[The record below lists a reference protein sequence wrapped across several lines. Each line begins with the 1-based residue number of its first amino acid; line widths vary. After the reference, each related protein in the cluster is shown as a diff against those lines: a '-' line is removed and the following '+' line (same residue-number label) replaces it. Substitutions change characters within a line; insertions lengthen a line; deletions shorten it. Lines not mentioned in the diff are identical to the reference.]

1 MTFDAA
7 PHLAGLKEF
16 QLRTVDHVVDRFYD
30 SSGAHE
36 RTGRFLVADETG
48 LGKSVVARGV
58 IARSV
63 EHLAALGRRQVTVL
77 YICSNHDLARQN
89 LRRLNITGSSHAEFA
104 TRLTLLSQ
112 HPELLNDGS
121 ELGDVHVNLVSFTPG
136 TSLHTSRSS
145 WRSGMSRERALL
157 AVLLEE
163 ITEADAE
170 ERRAGCQLLHGASQL
185 ENFIRQV
192 DGQREDVADRG
203 IDQGIRRAFDERI
216 RRGGELED
224 FLDQRQHVL
233 SHGEPEAGET
243 AWNRR
248 WDLIAALRAQLSR
261 AGADALEPDLVI
273 LDEFQRFRQLLAAEG
288 SPDDNEGA
296 ELARVLFEHQRAKV
310 LLLSA
315 TPYAPFTQAGEEE
328 DHHRDF
334 LRTIDFLHGHR
345 PGARDAV
352 RSALDDHRRA
362 LTGVSSESAP
372 SPATAAARVRDLMLP
387 VMSRWERP
395 PLAEQTDLV
404 DVVREEAD
412 PPTADDFSDWILLT
426 RLARALG
433 TRVSPNYWK
442 SIPHFSTFMDGYQIG
457 QQVRERTRDGDAELR
472 ALLQPTTRITRADV
486 DEHRPLDLGHGYLR
500 KLAEETVQ
508 RGWWSMLWLPPS
520 LPYTAPGPVYRDLAD
535 QRPTKRLIFSAWSAV
550 PTAVASLLS
559 YEADRQ
565 IITELRKKLPPDQ
578 RRRTS
583 PADFR
588 GRLGWPVRDD
598 GAPGA
603 MNSLALFGPRPDLA
617 EAGDPLSL
625 SSGRSGDGSRVPS
638 VEEHLAGTET
648 RLLSRH
654 DGTPD
659 STQEVWEAWASGP
672 DAPTQAAGRDWL
684 GRAEATDREES
695 QGWEAH
701 LTQADRGSSSPS
713 WHRDLPLLAAFSPGS
728 IAHRGL
734 RRLNPAADPTDL
746 SRAAWVLSL
755 GLRRLFSRGDTARLL
770 TALYGMPT
778 RDKPYWRQII
788 DYCADGGLE
797 AVLDEYLFQ
806 LSSEHSSAVPS
817 GEELLTLAERAV
829 EGMSLLPARYVGH
842 DYTADEPAV
851 PFSTRF
857 ALRYGG
863 RHQTDQSD
871 SDSRRQGEARSS
883 FNSPFPP
890 FVLASTSVG
899 QEGIDLH
906 WWCHCV
912 VHWNLPSNPVDFEQ
926 REGRVNR
933 YAGHAVRR
941 NIAHHHG
948 PEILASPLDDP
959 SSSASA
965 SANPWRRAFQEAES
979 RPSEHGSFS
988 PWWVYPGPSRI
999 QRVIMAYPHS
1009 RDLPRYERL
1018 RDQLTGYRLT
1028 LGQPRQEDL
1037 LDVMGHGEDGD
1048 GEVRTI
1054 DLTPPRR
1061 RADVDF
1067 PRSSSEHEDVPDS
1080 PR

>member
-16 QLRTVDHVVDRFYD
+16 QRRTVDHIIDRFY
-30 SSGAHE
+30 GPAEAQE
-36 RTGRFLVADETG
+36 RSGRFLVADETG
-48 LGKSVVARGV
+48 LGKSIVARGV

-63 EHLAALGRRQVTVL
+63 EHLAAQGRHQVTVL

-89 LRRLNITGSSHAEFA
+89 LRRLNITDSSHAEFA

-112 HPELLNDGS
+112 HPELLDGGS
-121 ELGDVHVNLVSFTPG
+121 ELDDVHVNLVSFTPG

-163 ITEADAE
+163 ITDADAA

-185 ENFIRQV
+185 GNFARQV
-192 DGQREDVADRG
+192 DGQREEIADRG
-203 IDQGIRRAFDERI
+203 IDQGIRQAFEERI

-224 FLDQRQHVL
+224 FLAQRQHVL
-233 SHGEPEAGET
+233 FHGEPEAGES

-248 WDLIAALRAQLSR
+248 WDLIAALRAQLAR

-296 ELARVLFEHQRAKV
+296 ELARVLFEHQRANV

-315 TPYAPFTQAGEEE
+315 TPYAPFTQSGEEE

-362 LTGVSSESAP
+362 LTGVSSGSAP
-372 SPATAAARVRDLMLP
+372 SPDAAAARVRDLMLP

-404 DVVREEAD
+404 DVVREEAA

-426 RLARALG
+426 RLAHALG

-457 QQVRERTRDGDAELR
+457 QQVRERTRDGDLQLR
-472 ALLQPTTRITRADV
+472 TLLRPTTRITRTDV

-508 RGWWSMLWLPPS
+508 RGWWCMLWLPPS
-520 LPYTAPGPVYRDLAD
+520 LPYTTPGPIYRELVD
-535 QRPTKRLIFSAWSAV
+535 QQPTKRLIFSAWSAV

-565 IITELRKKLPPDQ
+565 IIAELREQLPPDQ
-578 RRRTS
+578 RRRMS

-598 GAPGA
+598 RTPGA
-603 MNSLALFGPRPDLA
+603 MNSLALFGPHPDLA
-617 EAGDPLSL
+617 EAGDPLAL
-625 SSGRSGDGSRVPS
+625 SSGRSEDESRVLS
-638 VEEHLAGTET
+638 IAEHLANTER
-648 RLLSRH
+648 RLLARYAGS
-654 DGTPD
+654 PD
-659 STQEVWEAWASGP
+659 AALEVWEAWASGP
-672 DAPTQAAGRDWL
+672 DSPTSRPGTTWL
-684 GRAEATDREES
+684 RRAESSDREENR
-695 QGWEAH
+695 GWELH
-701 LTQADRGSSSPS
+701 LERAEQGPSSPQ
-713 WHRDLPLLAAFSPGS
+713 WHPDLPHVAAFSPGS
-728 IAHRGL
+728 IAHRCL
-734 RRLNPAADPTDL
+734 RRLNPSADPTDL
-746 SRAAWVLSL
+746 SRAAWLLSL

-778 RDKPYWRQII
+778 REKPYWRQII

-806 LSSEHSSAVPS
+806 LTSEHSSPVPA
-817 GEELLTLAERAV
+817 GEDLLTLAERAV

-842 DYTADEPAV
+842 DYTADEPTV
-851 PFSTRF
+851 PFSARF

-871 SDSRRQGEARSS
+871 ADARRQGEARSS

-948 PEILASPLDDP
+948 REILASPPDDP
-959 SSSASA
+959 AS
-965 SANPWRRAFQEAES
+965 SANPWRRAFLEAES
-979 RPSEHGSFS
+979 RPSDHGSFS

-1037 LDVMGHGEDGD
+1037 LEVMRHGEDGD

-1054 DLTPPRR
+1054 DLTPPHRGP
-1061 RADVDF
+1061 DVRS
-1067 PRSSSEHEDVPDS
+1067 PRDSSEHEDVPGS